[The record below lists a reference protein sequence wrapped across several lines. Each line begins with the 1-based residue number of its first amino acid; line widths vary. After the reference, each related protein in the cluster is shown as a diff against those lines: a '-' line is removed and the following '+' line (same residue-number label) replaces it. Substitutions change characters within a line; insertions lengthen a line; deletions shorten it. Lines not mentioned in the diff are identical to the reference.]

1 MCGSGLGRYPLS
13 NGVKILTRRS
23 ALTEKVQREVLETVV
38 LRNEEV
44 MAVLPEGD
52 PLAYVL
58 GLSAGELLELQVK
71 LRPILE
77 SRPEIGSLLEALIEH
92 RRPATAGRR
101 RNNHRRALNG
111 A

>member
-1 MCGSGLGRYPLS
+1 MWGSGLGRYPLA

-44 MAVLPEGD
+44 VAVLPEGD

-58 GLSAGELLELQVK
+58 GLSAGELLELREK
-71 LRPILE
+71 LHPILE
-77 SRPEIGSLLEALIEH
+77 ARPQVRSLVEALIEY
-92 RRPATAGRR
+92 RKPSSRK
-101 RNNHRRALNG
+101 NHQRQTLNDS
-111 A
+111 